1 MKSHELT
8 IHGMTCAHC
17 VMHVKQALDGVDG
30 LEVKDVQVGKAKV
43 WYEDENV
50 VDILKG
56 KVEEAGYK
64 IVSIQ

>member
-1 MKSHELT
+1 
-8 IHGMTCAHC
+8 
-17 VMHVKQALDGVDG
+17 
-30 LEVKDVQVGKAKV
+30 VKDVQVGKAKV